1 MLSLKE
7 KYVNFLVS
15 ALLIIYP
22 AILILYIA
30 IAVVQAWPLSIKLE
44 SILETIFHIVEIFF
58 VAPIPIFILTGL
70 QKYLKNVAFS
80 DTGIDNRE
88 RLASLTQT
96 ILETNLTKYNFISVI
111 LSTFFIG
118 LVEKVVIN
126 KDSFSNFRDN
136 TDYIWAL
143 GMSII
148 GMLVLFF
155 YLKSSKHDIVKLVAE
170 ANKANELN
178 LITESERREEVLNNK
193 NEMVSKKLAD
203 WENLKK
209 GKDALSAELSQLEA
223 QRDKL
228 KSEVEQLRNQSEK
241 K

>member
-1 MLSLKE
+1 
-7 KYVNFLVS
+7 
-15 ALLIIYP
+15 
-22 AILILYIA
+22 
-30 IAVVQAWPLSIKLE
+30 
-44 SILETIFHIVEIFF
+44 
-58 VAPIPIFILTGL
+58 
-70 QKYLKNVAFS
+70 
-80 DTGIDNRE
+80 
-88 RLASLTQT
+88 
-96 ILETNLTKYNFISVI
+96 
-111 LSTFFIG
+111 
-118 LVEKVVIN
+118 
-126 KDSFSNFRDN
+126 
-136 TDYIWAL
+136 
-143 GMSII
+143 
-148 GMLVLFF
+148 MLVLFF